1 MFIDE
6 AEIYVE
12 GGRGGDGCVSFRREK
27 YRPHGG
33 PDGGDG
39 GSGGDVVL
47 EAATAGKSTLGE
59 LHRRR
64 HHHAGGGGRGGS
76 KNRTGARGTSQLITV
91 PAGTVVKE
99 VSGRVIADLV
109 EAGQRFVAA
118 RGGRGGRGNASM
130 AGEAGPIP
138 RFAEKGEPGR
148 FQTLRLELKLVA
160 DVAIVG
166 FPNAGKSS
174 LISRISRAR
183 PKVADYPFTTTEP
196 NLGVVV
202 GEDFDYVVTD
212 VPGLVE
218 GAHAGKGMGIA
229 FLRHI
234 ERASVIVCLVDMSP
248 MSGRR
253 PVEDIALLQ
262 EELAL
267 FNPELARRRRLV
279 AANKM
284 DLRPDA
290 EVLEELRSECAERGL
305 ELFPISAVS
314 GEGLGALLA
323 ELGDLVVDSREKGEV
338 TGPPLEY
345 TALDAEDL
353 LRVRRTGS
361 RFVVEGHRVERL
373 VLMTDWDN
381 DDARAHLAQKLRTAG
396 VEELLSGVGARGGD
410 EVEIAGRV
418 FEYIPECEDVSTKED
433 RTADDSASRVSEDE
447 NSKEIASRPS
457 GEGNRGGGA

>member
-12 GGRGGDGCVSFRREK
+12 GGRGGDGCVSFRRER

-39 GSGGDVVL
+39 GLGGDVVL
-47 EAATAGKSTLGE
+47 EAAAGKSTLGE
-59 LHRRR
+59 LHRNR
-64 HHHAGGGGRGGS
+64 HHRAGGGGRGGS
-76 KNRTGARGTSQLITV
+76 KNRTGARGTSLLITV

-118 RGGRGGRGNASM
+118 RGGRGGHGNASM
-130 AGEAGPIP
+130 VREAGPIP

-253 PVEDIALLQ
+253 PVEDLELLQ
-262 EELAL
+262 EELVL

-284 DLRPDA
+284 DLRPEP
-290 EVLEELRSECAERGL
+290 EVLEELRSECAQRGL

-314 GEGLGALLA
+314 GEGLGALLSA
-323 ELGDLVVDSREKGEV
+323 LGDLVVESREKGDV
-338 TGPPLEY
+338 TGPVVEY
-345 TALDAEDL
+345 TVHDAEDL
-353 LRVRRTGS
+353 LRVRRTGG
-361 RFVVEGHRVERL
+361 RFVVEGRRVERL
-373 VLMTDWDN
+373 VLMTDWNN

-396 VEELLSGVGARGGD
+396 VEDLLAAQGARVGD

-433 RTADDSASRVSEDE
+433 RTADDSASRGSDDE
-447 NSKEIASRPS
+447 NPQEIASRPG
-457 GEGNRGGGA
+457 GEGNHGGGA